1 MESPVALRA
10 VRINHRYEQGPLW
23 RVPLTLSWEAPQ
35 AIALTGPNG
44 SGKSTLL
51 TIIAGLMRPTDGE
64 MQFSLAGKV
73 VSPAAWRQQVSCLS
87 PHLAPP
93 PELTIQDILQSYG
106 HFRGL
111 RLPEAFLEE
120 IQLCPRITAP
130 LSRLSSG
137 QRQRLLLA
145 LALAQNTPIFLL
157 DEPTAF
163 LDEKWKAF
171 FYQRIQDKIQQNKT
185 LLICATNDPD
195 EAALFP
201 ETLYLGSHAA

>member
-1 MESPVALRA
+1 MGHPA
-10 VRINHRYEQGPLW
+10 VLKVIEVNHRYERGPLW
-23 RVPLTLSWEAPQ
+23 TKPLSFTWAAPR
-35 AIALTGPNG
+35 AIAITGPNG

-51 TIIAGLMRPTDGE
+51 AIIAGLMRPTDGE
-64 MQFSLAGKV
+64 MQFSLSEKAT
-73 VSPAAWRQQVSCLS
+73 SPGAWRQHVSCLS

-93 PELTIQDILQSYG
+93 PELTIQDILRSYE
-106 HFRGL
+106 HFQRL
-111 RLPEAFLEE
+111 RLPAAFLEE
-120 IQLCPRITAP
+120 IQLLPRITAP

-145 LALAQNTPIFLL
+145 LALAQNTPILLL

-171 FYQRIQDKIQQNKT
+171 FHQRIQEKIQQNKT